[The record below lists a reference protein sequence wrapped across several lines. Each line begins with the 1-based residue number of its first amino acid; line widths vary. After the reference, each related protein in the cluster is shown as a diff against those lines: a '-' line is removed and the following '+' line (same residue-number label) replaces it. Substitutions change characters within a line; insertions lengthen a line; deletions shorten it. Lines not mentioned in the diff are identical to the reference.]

1 VRKVDLA
8 TGAELL
14 VRPLEGLSF
23 RGTLSA
29 ASDGVVLFSSAA
41 GVTAYSGTTGATLW
55 TIPGAVPEGADPRAQ
70 RIYLTRGAN
79 LIGVIPQTGRIRST
93 ASGSAVDG
101 SAGVYVVR
109 GGVALGLDQGASGD
123 AWGYDIAAQRVTL
136 ASAGLPWPHY
146 FVDLSGV
153 GGSAD
158 PASDLVVISACTEL
172 APSSLTQPTS
182 SATPTSSPSATP
194 TSSPSATPTSPA
206 TPGSAASTPSPGIS
220 PSASASASQGCLHPE
235 LVALNL

>member
-1 VRKVDLA
+1 
-8 TGAELL
+8 
-14 VRPLEGLSF
+14 
-23 RGTLSA
+23 
-29 ASDGVVLFSSAA
+29 
-41 GVTAYSGTTGATLW
+41 
-55 TIPGAVPEGADPRAQ
+55 VPEGADPRAQ

-79 LIGVIPQTGRIRST
+79 LIGVTPQTGRIRST

-172 APSSLTQPTS
+172 TPSSLTQPTS
-182 SATPTSSPSATP
+182 SAAPTSSPTP
-194 TSSPSATPTSPA
+194 STPASPA